1 MPYRYWSEH
10 PGERRCVNCDQRLVA
25 DSESPANASVAT
37 TETPAAILNYVC
49 PDNHERWA
57 YNSHSREWRQM
68 Y

>member
-1 MPYRYWSEH
+1 MPYRNWPEQ

-25 DSESPANASVAT
+25 DAPASR
-37 TETPAAILNYVC
+37 EAAELPKSSTVQYVC

-57 YNSHSREWRQM
+57 YDAQSRVWRQV